1 MGPGIFTR
9 YAKQAIGGILAVFLL
24 VAAAALYVQLR
35 SPVAGLSPYETVN
48 DLTDWELMT
57 FTAIQETWPTD
68 TAAVELT
75 FRNDATDGVVC
86 LSADGIHFG
95 YVLEIWQEDGWHSL
109 RTSRSEKPRW
119 DGNTDIVDWN
129 GGEVTLS
136 CPIGRDYPSPLT
148 PGRYRVVLPRCTHLN
163 DLPKALTAEFEVQ

>member
-35 SPVAGLSPYETVN
+35 SPVGGLSPYETVN
-48 DLTDWELMT
+48 DLTDWERMT
-57 FTAIQETWPTD
+57 FTAARETWPTD

-75 FRNDATDGVVC
+75 FRNDATNGVVC

-95 YVLEIWQEDGWHSL
+95 YVLEVWQEDGWHSL
-109 RTSRSEKPRW
+109 RTSRSEEPRW

-148 PGRYRVVLPRCTHLN
+148 PGRYRVVLPKCTHLN
-163 DLPKALTAEFEVQ
+163 DLAKALTAEFEVQ